1 MEQIQDRSEFLASEP
16 IGRLLLRLAVPAVIA
31 QLVNVLYN
39 IIDRVY
45 IGHIPGIGKLA
56 LTGVGVCLPIILV
69 ISAFAALVAMGGAP
83 QASIQMGK
91 RNNEKAEEILGNC
104 TALMLLFSVVLMA
117 VIFIWCRPLLLM
129 FGASEN
135 TIQYAEPYM
144 RIYTWGT
151 PFVQLALGLNA
162 FISAQGFTR
171 ASMNSVIIGAVAN
184 IILDPIFIFL
194 LEMGPQGAALATV
207 ISQAISALWMVRFL
221 TSEHTVLHIRRQYLR
236 IDWSIIAPCL
246 ALGLSPF
253 IMQVTESA
261 ISVCFN
267 SSLLRYG
274 GDTAVGAMT
283 ILNSLMMFSMMP
295 LRGLTQGAQPITSYN
310 YGAKNAAR
318 VKASFSVLL
327 KACLG
332 YSLLFGISI
341 LAFPELFAKMFT
353 PDPELIAYTAW
364 AGRIYF
370 AATAIFGIQLACQQ
384 TLVSIGNAKT
394 STFLALFRKVL
405 VLIPLIYILP
415 AFFQDKAMAVYLAEP
430 VADFLAVSLTSILFA
445 RNFKRALNEM
455 APRS

>member
-1 MEQIQDRSEFLASEP
+1 MLAGKEP
-16 IGRLLLRLAVPAVIA
+16 HHP
-31 QLVNVLYN
+31 
-39 IIDRVY
+39 
-45 IGHIPGIGKLA
+45 K
-56 LTGVGVCLPIILV
+56 
-69 ISAFAALVAMGGAP
+69 GGD
-83 QASIQMGK
+83 G
-91 RNNEKAEEILGNC
+91 LGDHRGQG
-104 TALMLLFSVVLMA
+104 S
-117 VIFIWCRPLLLM
+117 
-129 FGASEN
+129 
-135 TIQYAEPYM
+135 
-144 RIYTWGT
+144 
-151 PFVQLALGLNA
+151 ALG
-162 FISAQGFTR
+162 
-171 ASMNSVIIGAVAN
+171 
-184 IILDPIFIFL
+184 P
-194 LEMGPQGAALATV
+194 
-207 ISQAISALWMVRFL
+207 
-221 TSEHTVLHIRRQYLR
+221 H

-341 LAFPELFAKMFT
+341 LAFPELFAN
-353 PDPELIAYTAW
+353 YTAW

-370 AATAIFGIQLACQQ
+370 AATAIFGIQLSCQQ

>member
-91 RNNEKAEEILGNC
+91 RDNEKAEEILGNC

-261 ISVCFN
+261 ISVGFN
-267 SSLLRYG
+267 SSLLR
-274 GDTAVGAMT
+274 
-283 ILNSLMMFSMMP
+283 
-295 LRGLTQGAQPITSYN
+295 
-310 YGAKNAAR
+310 
-318 VKASFSVLL
+318 
-327 KACLG
+327 
-332 YSLLFGISI
+332 
-341 LAFPELFAKMFT
+341 
-353 PDPELIAYTAW
+353 
-364 AGRIYF
+364 
-370 AATAIFGIQLACQQ
+370 
-384 TLVSIGNAKT
+384 
-394 STFLALFRKVL
+394 
-405 VLIPLIYILP
+405 
-415 AFFQDKAMAVYLAEP
+415 
-430 VADFLAVSLTSILFA
+430 
-445 RNFKRALNEM
+445 
-455 APRS
+455 